1 MSAIPQIQYS
11 YDEYL
16 TRERTSQTK
25 SEFYAGK
32 IFAISGGTPTHN
44 TISGNTFS
52 TSRNRLR
59 GTPCRPFNSDQRI
72 HIQPCGLATYPDV
85 SIVCGELELDTQDV
99 DAIVNPRVIFEVLS
113 KSTESYDRGKKF
125 NFYRQ
130 LDSLREYVL
139 ISQEEAQ
146 VECFTRQ
153 SNGDWLLSIHKGI
166 GSTLTLSTVAI
177 EIPLTDIYE
186 DVVFGSES
194 GVQCG
199 VY

>member
-11 YDEYL
+11 YDQYL
-16 TRERTSQTK
+16 ARERTSETK
-25 SEFYAGK
+25 SEFYTGQ
-32 IFAISGGTPTHN
+32 IFAMSGGTPTHN
-44 TISGNTFS
+44 TISGNTFA

-72 HIQPCGLATYPDV
+72 RIQPCGLATYPDA

-99 DAIVNPRVIFEVLS
+99 DAFVNPRVIFEVLS

-125 NFYRQ
+125 DFYRQ

-153 SNGDWLLSIHKGI
+153 SNGDWLLSIHKGLD
-166 GSTLTLSTVAI
+166 STLPLSTVSI

-186 DVVFGSES
+186 DVVFGAE
-194 GVQCG
+194 
-199 VY
+199 